1 MGIAN
6 RLGKATCAEIK
17 NYDEAPF
24 VRKSGLLRDG
34 SARYGDGT
42 GRGRAMNRS
51 RSGCFLLLT
60 ALLGVGSVAS
70 LAAENTPAATEL
82 QTGDASSMSDQSMM
96 RDLFDR
102 WERVWHEG
110 QFDLV
115 PSCVGEHYIRH
126 DENGDRTVTREAYAA
141 EIAKIRQERPDIRVV
156 VYDHGFEGNR
166 AWFRFAFKWT
176 DAKTGEP
183 RAVARACSLT
193 EPRAVSLLRRGC
205 QCSLS
210 GRRGATPPLRSIGR
224 ARRRSSEGRAL
235 PSAA

>member
-1 MGIAN
+1 MAIAN
-6 RLGKATCAEIK
+6 PKGKSILLVDDDVNLCGLMR
-17 NYDEAPF
+17 DFFAPF
-24 VRKSGLLRDG
+24 GYEIEDVHDGRRGL
-34 SARYGDGT
+34 T
-42 GRGRAMNRS
+42 RA
-51 RSGCFLLLT
+51 L
-60 ALLGVGSVAS
+60 
-70 LAAENTPAATEL
+70 
-82 QTGDASSMSDQSMM
+82 
-96 RDLFDR
+96 
-102 WERVWHEG
+102 EG

-115 PSCVGEHYIRH
+115 PGCVGEHYIRH
-126 DENGDRTVTREAYAA
+126 DESGDRTVTREAYAA